1 MAKITYPS
9 VNAKE
14 PVFAVLPAS
23 SLSFS
28 RTSVRLCNA
37 SEAVAIER
45 YTVVPVLKYLW
56 MVLILVS
63 FLAYLAYRLDLFQKI
78 HV

>member
-9 VNAKE
+9 VNAKKAA
-14 PVFAVLPAS
+14 FAVLPPS

-37 SEAVAIER
+37 QEAVAMEHHK
-45 YTVVPVLKYLW
+45 VVPVLKYIW
-56 MVLILVS
+56 MVVILFS
-63 FLAYLAYRLDLFQKI
+63 LLAYMAYRLGFFEKI